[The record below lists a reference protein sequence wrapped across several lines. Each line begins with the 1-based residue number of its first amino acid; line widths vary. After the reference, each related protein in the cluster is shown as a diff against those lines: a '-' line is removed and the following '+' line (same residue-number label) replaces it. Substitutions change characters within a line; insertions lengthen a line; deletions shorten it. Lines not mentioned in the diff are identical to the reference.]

1 MSSIGD
7 WFHSTVKQVTG
18 KSPQEHAD
26 DIKSALPAQAKAIM
40 TDSSSAKALGASPES
55 LGKTMTGGR
64 RRKSRGGK
72 KSRKTRRGGKKS
84 WY

>member
-1 MSSIGD
+1 
-7 WFHSTVKQVTG
+7 
-18 KSPQEHAD
+18 
-26 DIKSALPAQAKAIM
+26 M

-64 RRKSRGGK
+64 RRKTKSGGK

>member
-26 DIKSALPAQAKAIM
+26 DINAGCLFLFIRTQSDFIVYNPL
-40 TDSSSAKALGASPES
+40 LRES
-55 LGKTMTGGR
+55 TAVIPLVLMIF
-64 RRKSRGGK
+64 SELMV
-72 KSRKTRRGGKKS
+72 
-84 WY
+84 